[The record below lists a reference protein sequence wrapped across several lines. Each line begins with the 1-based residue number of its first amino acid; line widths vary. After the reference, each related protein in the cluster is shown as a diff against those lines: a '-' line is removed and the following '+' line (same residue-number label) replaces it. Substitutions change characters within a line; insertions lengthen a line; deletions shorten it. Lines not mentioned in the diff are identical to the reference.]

1 MGVFKR
7 YKDAQ
12 AAQKDAENA
21 MPGAYQSNYTDRINE
36 ALDSMGAASNAG
48 YDVGTDS
55 ELYRQYRAGAQAN
68 ARAAAEN
75 AAAGAAALSGG
86 YGSSSQTVW
95 PSRATSRPWPTWTTG
110 WPGCGTRP

>member
-36 ALDSMGAASNAG
+36 ALDSM
-48 YDVGTDS
+48 
-55 ELYRQYRAGAQAN
+55 AQPAM
-68 ARAAAEN
+68 
-75 AAAGAAALSGG
+75 
-86 YGSSSQTVW
+86 
-95 PSRATSRPWPTWTTG
+95 RATM
-110 WPGCGTRP
+110 

>member
-7 YKDAQ
+7 YKNAQ

-68 ARAAAEN
+68 ARAADTK
-75 AAAGAAALSGG
+75 
-86 YGSSSQTVW
+86 YRFSQTAFR
-95 PSRATSRPWPTWTTG
+95 RAKKKS
-110 WPGCGTRP
+110 

>member
-7 YKDAQ
+7 YRDAQ

-48 YDVGTDS
+48 YEG
-55 ELYRQYRAGAQAN
+55 AGRKA
-68 ARAAAEN
+68 
-75 AAAGAAALSGG
+75 SGSG
-86 YGSSSQTVW
+86 RIRSV
-95 PSRATSRPWPTWTTG
+95 
-110 WPGCGTRP
+110 

>member
-36 ALDSMGAASNAG
+36 ALDSMGAASRA
-48 YDVGTDS
+48 
-55 ELYRQYRAGAQAN
+55 RQNKQQPY
-68 ARAAAEN
+68 E
-75 AAAGAAALSGG
+75 
-86 YGSSSQTVW
+86 
-95 PSRATSRPWPTWTTG
+95 
-110 WPGCGTRP
+110 

>member
-12 AAQKDAENA
+12 AAQKNAENA

-48 YDVGTDS
+48 YDVGTGQRTLPAVPRGRTG
-55 ELYRQYRAGAQAN
+55 ECQ
-68 ARAAAEN
+68 
-75 AAAGAAALSGG
+75 GG
-86 YGSSSQTVW
+86 G
-95 PSRATSRPWPTWTTG
+95 
-110 WPGCGTRP
+110 

>member
-36 ALDSMGAASNAG
+36 TLDSMGAASNAG

-55 ELYRQYRAGAQAN
+55 ELYGST
-68 ARAAAEN
+68 ARAHRRMPERRPRTPLR
-75 AAAGAAALSGG
+75 AL
-86 YGSSSQTVW
+86 
-95 PSRATSRPWPTWTTG
+95 PR
-110 WPGCGTRP
+110 

>member
-7 YKDAQ
+7 YKNAQ

-21 MPGAYQSNYTDRINE
+21 IPGAYQSNYTDRINE

-55 ELYRQYRAGAQAN
+55 DLYRQYRAGRRQMPGRRLRTPL
-68 ARAAAEN
+68 RA
-75 AAAGAAALSGG
+75 L
-86 YGSSSQTVW
+86 
-95 PSRATSRPWPTWTTG
+95 PR
-110 WPGCGTRP
+110 

>member
-7 YKDAQ
+7 YKNAQ

-55 ELYRQYRAGAQAN
+55 ELYRQHRAGVQAN
-68 ARAAAEN
+68 ARAAGTAR
-75 AAAGAAALSGG
+75 AT
-86 YGSSSQTVW
+86 QTVW
-95 PSRATSRPWPTWTTG
+95 PGRATSRPWRTWTAG

>member
-7 YKDAQ
+7 YRDAQ

-36 ALDSMGAASNAG
+36 TLDSMGAASNAG

-75 AAAGAAALSGG
+75 AAAGAAGTARAT
-86 YGSSSQTVW
+86 QTVW
-95 PSRATSRPWPTWTTG
+95 PSRPWPTWTTG
-110 WPGCGTRP
+110 WPDCGTRP

>member
-12 AAQKDAENA
+12 AALKDAENA
-21 MPGAYQSNYTDRINE
+21 MPGVYQSRYTDRINE

-75 AAAGAAALSGG
+75 AAAGAAAGTARAT
-86 YGSSSQTVW
+86 QTVW
-95 PSRATSRPWPTWTTG
+95 PSRATSRPWRTWTAG
-110 WPGCGTRP
+110 WPGCGTRL

>member
-12 AAQKDAENA
+12 AAQKDSENA

-75 AAAGAAALSGG
+75 AAAGTAPAT
-86 YGSSSQTVW
+86 QTAW
-95 PSRATSRPWPTWTTG
+95 PSRATSRPWPTWTTAS
-110 WPGCGTRP
+110 PDCGTRP